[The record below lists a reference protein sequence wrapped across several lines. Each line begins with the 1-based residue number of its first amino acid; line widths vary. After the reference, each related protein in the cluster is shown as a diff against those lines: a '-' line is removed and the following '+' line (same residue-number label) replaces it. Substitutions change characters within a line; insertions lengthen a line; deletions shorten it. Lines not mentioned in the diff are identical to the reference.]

1 MYYCDDRLC
10 GHLFVFRMT
19 FTLYLVEMSEFLLFD
34 DRKRPYHLMLMHFD
48 KFNGLSA
55 LTE

>member
-1 MYYCDDRLC
+1 
-10 GHLFVFRMT
+10 MT

-34 DRKRPYHLMLMHFD
+34 ERKRPYHLMLLHFE
-48 KFNGLSA
+48 KSNGLGA

>member
-1 MYYCDDRLC
+1 MIGCVIICLC
-10 GHLFVFRMT
+10 VSRMT

>member
-1 MYYCDDRLC
+1 M
-10 GHLFVFRMT
+10 FMFRMT

-48 KFNGLSA
+48 KFNGLNA

>member
-1 MYYCDDRLC
+1 MFICLYTC
-10 GHLFVFRMT
+10 RMT

-34 DRKRPYHLMLMHFD
+34 DRKRPYHLMLKHFD
-48 KFNGLSA
+48 KFNGLSS